1 MSGFDF
7 RYPATLR
14 RDAGGRVV
22 VKFRDLPEALTDGA
36 DEADALGEASD
47 CLDETIAGRINRA
60 EDIPPPSTVRRG
72 ERLVAVPAHTAAQ
85 AALYLMV
92 RELGISKSALARRLG
107 YASEKDARRLLD
119 PRHPSKI
126 ERIEAALA
134 ALGGTLEVRLRKS
147 A

>member
-14 RDAGGRVV
+14 RDADGRML

-36 DEADALGEASD
+36 DEAEPLAEAGD
-47 CLDETIAGRINRA
+47 CLDEAMAGRINRGQ
-60 EDIPPPSTVRRG
+60 EIPHPSAVRRG
-72 ERLVAVPAHTAAQ
+72 ERLVVVPAHTAAL

-92 RELGISKSALARRLG
+92 RELGISKSELARRLG

-134 ALGGTLEVRLRKS
+134 ALGGTLEVRLKKS

>member
-1 MSGFDF
+1 MRAFDF
-7 RYPATLR
+7 RYPARLR
-14 RDAGGRVV
+14 RDGAGRIL

-36 DEADALGEASD
+36 DADEALREAAD
-47 CLDETIAGRINRA
+47 CLDEAIAGRIL
-60 EDIPPPSTVRRG
+60 RG
-72 ERLVAVPAHTAAQ
+72 EPIPKPSAPRHDERVVPVPAHTAAQ
-85 AALYLMV
+85 AALHLVV
-92 RELGISKSALARRLG
+92 RDLGIGKSELARRLG

-134 ALGGTLEVRLRKS
+134 VLGSTLEVRLRKI